1 MNSNSLRIV
10 IDGRMY
16 RESGIGRYIRS
27 LIKNLQNLDTDS
39 QYFILLMRV
48 DYNGLDLR
56 NNFNKVL
63 ADFKWY
69 SLNEQLRLHS
79 LLNQLKPDLVHFP
92 HFNVPIIF
100 GGKYVVTIHD
110 LIHQHF
116 QMGRATTH
124 DPITYKIKQ
133 LGYRAVFKTAITKS
147 AKILVPSNFVKD
159 LLTSD
164 WRLDAQ
170 KIQVT
175 YEGVD
180 DKLLTIT
187 KVLSKEKYK
196 RILVKFNIKH
206 PYIFYV
212 GNAHPHKNLE
222 GLIKAFLEL
231 KKNHDNLT
239 LVLSG
244 GDHYFWQRLKREN
257 QQKGINFT
265 GFVSDEELVA
275 LYKGA
280 EMFVQPSFEE
290 GFGIPLLEA
299 MACETAVVSSNAA
312 SLPEVGGD
320 ACLYFDPRDSAD
332 MVDKIDQVLK
342 SEKLR
347 RDLVKRGQI
356 RYKQFSWKKLAQQT
370 LEVYESCSRS

>member
-1 MNSNSLRIV
+1 MRIV
-10 IDGRMY
+10 IDARMY
-16 RESGIGRYIRS
+16 HESGIGRYIRS
-27 LIKNLQNLDTDS
+27 LINNLEDLDKKS
-39 QYFILLMRV
+39 QYFILLTRA
-48 DYNGLDLR
+48 DYNSLNLR
-56 NNFNKVL
+56 GNFNKVL

-92 HFNVPIIF
+92 HFNVPIF
-100 GGKYVVTIHD
+100 FKGKFVVTIHD

-116 QMGRATTH
+116 QMRRATTH

-133 LGYRAVFKTAITKS
+133 LGYRAVFKTAIRRS
-147 AKILVPSNFVKD
+147 VKILVPSTYVKD

-164 WRLDAQ
+164 WHLDAQ

-180 DKLLTIT
+180 DKLITIS
-187 KVLSKEKYK
+187 KILSKEKYK
-196 RILVKFNIKH
+196 RILNKFNIQG

-231 KKNHDNLT
+231 KKSHDNLT

-280 EMFVQPSFEE
+280 QVFVMPSFEE

-299 MACETAVVSSNAA
+299 MACRTPVVSSNVA

-320 ACLYFDPRDSAD
+320 ACLYFDPHDLGD
-332 MVDKIDQVLK
+332 MVNKIDKVINDKNLRLELIKKGQKRLK
-342 SEKLR
+342 F
-347 RDLVKRGQI
+347 
-356 RYKQFSWKKLAQQT
+356 FSWKKLAEQT
-370 LEVYESCSRS
+370 LKVYEEIA